1 MQCPFFAQNPLMRFF
16 ASGRV
21 FAAVMFEH
29 GNSGGQRKKLFR
41 VFLRSQHGNILRHG
55 ARYLP
60 VLFLSSFA

>member
-1 MQCPFFAQNPLMRFF
+1 
-16 ASGRV
+16 
-21 FAAVMFEH
+21 VMFEH